1 MPLSSQADLAVT
13 NPLALTR
20 SAVRDPAPA
29 LAPVSVSV
37 VVVASP
43 IWQTPSLAEIAMAST
58 IPHALHSL
66 GLAVTTAAPA
76 SLETVI
82 LPLPPSLIPRNP
94 KVAN

>member
-1 MPLSSQADLAVT
+1 MPPSSQADLAVT

-29 LAPVSVSV
+29 LAPVSV

-43 IWQTPSLAEIAMAST
+43 IWQTPSLAEIATAST
-58 IPHALHSL
+58 IPRALHSL
-66 GLAVTTAAPA
+66 ALAVTTAAPA

-82 LPLPPSLIPRNP
+82 LPLPASYLGIQRLLTG
-94 KVAN
+94 